1 MAQDRDANGRLPA
14 RGPRVLAS
22 FAVLALAA
30 TYLAAQIDLMRRHH
44 PGIPPARYWWPQLER
59 VWLPGLTATLALAV
73 AAFVL
78 HRRSRAK

>member
-1 MAQDRDANGRLPA
+1 MVEGRDSDRAPLA

-22 FAVLALAA
+22 LAVLALAA
-30 TYLAAQIDLMRRHH
+30 TYAAAQVDLVRRHH
-44 PGIPPARYWWPQLER
+44 PGIPPARYWVPQLER
-59 VWLPGLTATLALAV
+59 VWLPGLGATLLLAA